1 MVLSTSM
8 TATLYESTE
17 LRWFRGARLPVDAR
31 ILFRGEPGSPEPA
44 FDQRSDVYVCSADEQ
59 LGVKLR
65 GDRWGPRL
73 DVKTRRSREP
83 ARIGTSAGFVES
95 WIKWSWRGPEDPFE
109 GAEPAAPWIRVEKVR
124 YQWKFLAEGDSLRL
138 VDGEETVAAGGTVEL
153 AELSVDGRAF
163 WTVAAEAYGFSD
175 EARRRVEWA
184 AAKAIS
190 RLPDFVGGEG
200 ESYGYPRWLSVV
212 RDARRPPAPTE

>member
-109 GAEPAAPWIRVEKVR
+109 GAEPAAPW
-124 YQWKFLAEGDSLRL
+124 L